1 MKKMK
6 ILFQIMIVIL
16 LAISSTN
23 IYSQDWPQ
31 WRGLNHDGKATVKA
45 PATWPKELTQV
56 WKATVGLGDATP
68 VLVGNRVYVFAR
80 KDADE
85 IVQCIDVATG
95 KEVWQYKYP
104 AVVVTGPPA
113 SHPGPRST
121 PAVAN
126 GKIVVFGVGG
136 ILSCLD
142 AATGKLVWS
151 KENPT
156 SAVPTFF
163 TGTSPII
170 VDGIVIVHVGTTGNG
185 AITAFDL
192 LTGNEKW
199 KMEGE
204 GPSYASPSV
213 MTVGGVKIL
222 VSATE
227 KSLMGLNLATG
238 KLLWQLSTPLMQRF
252 YNSSS
257 PLVNGQTIIYTGQGS
272 GIKAIMVEKQ
282 GDNFVPKELWTNAE
296 VGTKWNSPVLN
307 NGFVYGI
314 SDLKRIF
321 CIDAATGKTAWIDNA
336 TTSDFGGIVNGGSAI
351 FALPS
356 TGTLIVLSPN
366 GKAYSEIVRYK
377 VTESITYSE
386 PVVSGNVVYIK
397 DTDSLIQYK
406 F

>member
-1 MKKMK
+1 MKNLKF
-6 ILFQIMIVIL
+6 LFPLMLVVLIF
-16 LAISSTN
+16 ISSTK

-45 PATWPKELTQV
+45 PATWPAALTQG

-68 VLVGNRVYVFAR
+68 VLVGNRIYVFAR

-85 IVQCIDVATG
+85 VVQCIDVATG
-95 KEVWQYKYP
+95 KEIWQYKYP

-121 PAVAN
+121 PAVSN
-126 GKIVVFGVGG
+126 GKIVVLGVGG

-142 AATGKLVWS
+142 AATGKQVWQ

-156 SAVPTFF
+156 NAVPTFF

-170 VDGIVIVHVGTTGNG
+170 VDGMVIVYVGTTGNG
-185 AITAFDL
+185 ALTAFDL

-199 KMEGE
+199 KLAGE
-204 GPSYASPSV
+204 GPSYASPSI

-222 VSATE
+222 VSSTE
-227 KSLMGLNLATG
+227 KSLIGVNLATG
-238 KLLWQLSTPLMQRF
+238 KQLWQISTPLMQRF

-257 PLVNGQTIIYTGQGS
+257 PLVNGQTIIYSGQGS
-272 GIKAIMVEKQ
+272 GTKAIMVEKQ
-282 GDNFVPKELWTNAE
+282 GDNFVTKELWTNAE
-296 VGTKWNSPVLN
+296 AGTKWNSPVLN

-321 CIDAATGKTAWIDNA
+321 CIDVATGKTAWIDNA
-336 TTSDFGGIVNGGSAI
+336 ITSDFGGIVNGGSAI

-366 GKAYSEIVRYK
+366 GKAYTEAARYK
-377 VTESITYSE
+377 VTETITYSE
-386 PVVSGNVVYIK
+386 PVISGNMVFIK